1 MPYFCAL
8 LSEFMM
14 ITLSIKHLIQSLFS
28 LLLLACI
35 AIPAVAAQKSRVISL
50 SPANTELAY
59 AAGLGEN
66 LIAVSAYS
74 DYPDAA
80 KKLEQVS
87 NWQGLNV
94 ERIIALKPD
103 LILAWRGGN
112 PQRPLDQLAA
122 LGIPIVYF
130 DPQTVDGVISALAE
144 LSQYSPHPEIAERN
158 IAQMQATLQAQ
169 KDKLANNK
177 KPRQLFIQLGTQ
189 PLFSA
194 GNHTLQNDVL
204 KVCGAQ
210 NIFEDSAVPWP
221 QVSREQVLTRKPDA
235 IVMTGSEEQ
244 EKAVKAFWHSQL
256 NVPIIRLNEDWFHRA
271 GPRIINATEQLCN
284 QLNAL
289 PN

>member
-1 MPYFCAL
+1 
-8 LSEFMM
+8 MM